1 MEQKLVDILMK
12 MKIIIFLVYFR
23 FMVFIAYLATFILAS
38 PQAII
43 FRVLKHPIKEFYQCT
58 TYDFFESISTEV
70 QIGNDTELV
79 LLGMTPLQAAD
90 LYHTIFNCEVFFC
103 PVIAIVGSYIK
114 IYYVLKR

>member
-1 MEQKLVDILMK
+1 
-12 MKIIIFLVYFR
+12 
-23 FMVFIAYLATFILAS
+23 MVFIAYLATFILAS

-58 TYDFFESISTEV
+58 TFNFFESISTEV

-90 LYHTIFNCEVFFC
+90 LYHTIFNCEIFFF
-103 PVIAIVGSYIK
+103 PLIIIVSSYVK
-114 IYYVLKR
+114 IYLILTR